1 VRGPILDRNGEPLAV
16 SKVSYYPALKF
27 KQFESDVTREEI
39 IEWGRVRIKK
49 ANEIFGTK
57 WDPSDN
63 VLWEHY
69 RFRRWMAMPYTFF
82 VVNDPLRLKVKDQL
96 LEGLVMHPIYQ
107 RLYPQGKSAAHIIG
121 YTGIKGKLEVGAINY
136 GDPIFPYTEGKAGLE
151 SLFDAQLRGERGLTR
166 TEKVLKEKTNKGA
179 IVIIDVQ
186 TGEVLTMAS
195 QPSFDPNLFVPR
207 VLSKHFDPL
216 IKDKNK
222 PLYARAFQGAYP
234 PASAF
239 KPIVALAALKAGR
252 IERGTKLHCPAY
264 FEYNNHKFWDWS
276 KSERGDISVV
286 TALIQSNN
294 PFFYQLGREMKSSY
308 FVDFARKFGFGQK
321 TGLPLLGESAG
332 NMPDDTWM
340 LKYHRRRMHT
350 GDHYNN
356 AIGQGVLLATPL
368 QVAQAMAALANGE
381 YLPKIQLVRQV
392 QDAKGKVIAANK
404 PESKSPLDISYADIS
419 TVKEGMMKAV
429 NLDWGTGKS
438 GKLSF
443 ATMCG
448 KTGTG
453 QWKPANDQYV
463 AWFAGFFPLKEPKYA
478 FAVLYEGD
486 AGEEGVSGGKKA
498 APLVKAF
505 FEPLKDEI
513 REALSPP
520 ARAVIVVED
529 ATDDSLTPTPVQ
541 DGDIP
546 QALVVGGGEEIIPKA
561 VVEGEDKEE
570 DIPKAVVEDSSEDI
584 SSENGD
590 SESPQ
595 EEEIPKALPATE

>member
-1 VRGPILDRNGEPLAV
+1 
-16 SKVSYYPALKF
+16 
-27 KQFESDVTREEI
+27 
-39 IEWGRVRIKK
+39 
-49 ANEIFGTK
+49 
-57 WDPSDN
+57 
-63 VLWEHY
+63 
-69 RFRRWMAMPYTFF
+69 
-82 VVNDPLRLKVKDQL
+82 
-96 LEGLVMHPIYQ
+96 
-107 RLYPQGKSAAHIIG
+107 
-121 YTGIKGKLEVGAINY
+121 
-136 GDPIFPYTEGKAGLE
+136 
-151 SLFDAQLRGERGLTR
+151 
-166 TEKVLKEKTNKGA
+166 
-179 IVIIDVQ
+179 
-186 TGEVLTMAS
+186 
-195 QPSFDPNLFVPR
+195 
-207 VLSKHFDPL
+207 
-216 IKDKNK
+216 
-222 PLYARAFQGAYP
+222 
-234 PASAF
+234 
-239 KPIVALAALKAGR
+239 
-252 IERGTKLHCPAY
+252 
-264 FEYNNHKFWDWS
+264 
-276 KSERGDISVV
+276 
-286 TALIQSNN
+286 
-294 PFFYQLGREMKSSY
+294 
-308 FVDFARKFGFGQK
+308 
-321 TGLPLLGESAG
+321 
-332 NMPDDTWM
+332 
-340 LKYHRRRMHT
+340 
-350 GDHYNN
+350 
-356 AIGQGVLLATPL
+356 
-368 QVAQAMAALANGE
+368 
-381 YLPKIQLVRQV
+381 
-392 QDAKGKVIAANK
+392 
-404 PESKSPLDISYADIS
+404 
-419 TVKEGMMKAV
+419 MKAV

-561 VVEGEDKEE
+561 VVDGEDKEE